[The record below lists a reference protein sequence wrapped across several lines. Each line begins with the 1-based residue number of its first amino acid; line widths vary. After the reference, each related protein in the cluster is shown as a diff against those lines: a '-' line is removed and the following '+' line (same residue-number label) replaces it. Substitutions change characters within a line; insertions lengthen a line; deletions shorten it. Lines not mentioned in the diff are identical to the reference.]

1 MNNLELVAFIKKNWH
16 LKAGIFV
23 AELALAMLLATFAN
37 LLGMRIG
44 FAIVLILV
52 GLVSLFV
59 FWFYVNKPPKTPKDK
74 VGFLVSIYCSNEQD
88 QLKVKEDLIVPLKQH
103 IQAGQ
108 TGKLFHFME
117 LQQHLAEQCL
127 DNEQAQKIRLE
138 SGAHYMLYGRVRKR
152 TLDDGKMHYL
162 FEFEGAVSH
171 SKIADQTSKNL
182 SNEFAELLPHRVQI
196 LAENDLFNFQFTSE
210 LAGIVAKYIIGVA
223 AACSGDLD
231 YAEKLYD
238 DVAQRL
244 SLQDNDFPVFTKLR
258 LRLPVR
264 KAEIYEAKATA
275 YHLNWTDTYD
285 PEYINK
291 VSEWIEKIEP
301 AQRNRPGVHSLY
313 AICAFV
319 KSRDINKAI
328 EYVKKMEQNNDPVSI
343 LSMAF
348 LYGYQ
353 GDLKQ
358 SIRQYR
364 AAAQLRIEVETINQ
378 VEGFINWAVKADPE
392 VIHLNYIL
400 GFFNWQIR
408 GDFPL
413 AKKNFENFLS
423 LCKNN
428 IYIKEQELTSNWVVQ
443 IDNQIQDTRLP

>member
-1 MNNLELVAFIKKNWH
+1 MDNFELIPFVKKNWYS
-16 LKAGIFV
+16 KVGILV
-23 AELALAMLLATFAN
+23 AALGLALLLATFTN
-37 LLGMRIG
+37 LLGIG
-44 FAIVLILV
+44 IGYSIAITLI
-52 GLVSLFV
+52 GLVSLFI
-59 FWFYVNKPPKTPKDK
+59 FWFFTNKPPKTPANKI
-74 VGFLVSIYCSNEQD
+74 GFLVSIYCSNEQD

-103 IQAGQ
+103 IQSGQ

-117 LQQHLAEQCL
+117 LQQHHAELCL

-138 SGAHYMLYGRVRKR
+138 SGAHYMLFGRVRKR
-152 TLDDGKMHYL
+152 TLDDGKMHYF

-171 SKIADQTSKNL
+171 SIIAEQISKSL
-182 SNEFAELLPHRVQI
+182 SNEFAELLPRKVQI
-196 LAENDLFNFQFTSE
+196 LAENDLLSFQFTSE
-210 LAGIVAKYIIGVA
+210 WAGLVAKYIIGIA
-223 AACSGDLD
+223 AACSGDVV

-238 DVAQRL
+238 DVLQRL
-244 SLQDNDFPVFTKLR
+244 NSQDNNFPVFAKLKE
-258 LRLPVR
+258 RLPVR
-264 KAEIYEAKATA
+264 KAEIYEAIATA
-275 YHLNWTDTYD
+275 HHRDWADSYN
-285 PEYINK
+285 PEHINN
-291 VSEWIEKIEP
+291 VFEWIEKIEP

-319 KSRDINKAI
+319 KNRDIDKAI
-328 EYVKKMEQNNDPVSI
+328 EYVKKMEQNNNPVSI

-364 AAAQLRIEVETINQ
+364 AAAQLSVEVETINQ
-378 VEGFINWAVKADPE
+378 VEGFINWAVKANPE

-413 AKKNFENFLS
+413 AKKNFEDFLS
-423 LCKNN
+423 LSNN
-428 IYIKEQELTSNWVVQ
+428 NLYIKEQELASNWMVQ
-443 IDNQIQDTRLP
+443 IDSQIIDA